1 MSDTKLEWDGEKIK
15 QVTASKEHKFSPKD
29 IINSLAGLRFQM
41 DQTKTSRQQAKV
53 TIKNADINLKSMK
66 ETENGL
72 KPFEKKCMELQLDKL
87 KLYLKQ
93 LHKEC
98 YDKAA
103 KLSKEV
109 VAMDPNAYNP
119 DSEKRIGYLDYQ
131 KNLATHPKIAENIS
145 AVLIKKYLFEKPVF
159 DNPFKD

>member
-1 MSDTKLEWDGEKIK
+1 M
-15 QVTASKEHKFSPKD
+15 
-29 IINSLAGLRFQM
+29 
-41 DQTKTSRQQAKV
+41 
-53 TIKNADINLKSMK
+53 
-66 ETENGL
+66 
-72 KPFEKKCMELQLDKL
+72 
-87 KLYLKQ
+87 KQ

-103 KLSKEV
+103 KSSKEV